1 MKLSRIWMGLVFWG
15 LGGQALALEGDTY
28 SFEWLDP
35 DKEVYVLQNRKFR
48 KKGRLYLDVGGGVT
62 TSGAFVDSQAIQ
74 GRIGY
79 FARESLGFEFIYSK
93 NDGEENDTAKS
104 VRNIG
109 GGAGS
114 APFRRIVDN
123 YLGGMLMWAPFYSK
137 INTFNTIIYAD
148 WLLGLGYAKLE
159 ENNNQLEILSGGDE
173 SSVTNES
180 HDGFLWNLGMKIYLT
195 RSLEF
200 RFDLTTVF
208 YEANEIAGVNGEESS
223 KKIWHSNWDAVA
235 SIGYSF

>member
-15 LGGQALALEGDTY
+15 LQGQAFALEGDTY

-62 TSGAFVDSQAIQ
+62 TSGAFVDSYAIQ
-74 GRIGY
+74 GRMGY

-93 NDGEENDTAKS
+93 NEGEENDTAKS
-104 VRNIG
+104 VRSSG
-109 GGAGS
+109 VSGS
-114 APFRRIVDN
+114 IPFRRIVDN
-123 YLGGMLMWAPFYSK
+123 YLGGMLVWAPFYSK
-137 INTFNTIIYAD
+137 INTFNTIIYTD
-148 WLLGLGYAKLE
+148 WILGLGYAKLE
-159 ENNNQLEILSGGDE
+159 EKNNRREVFGDFQE
-173 SSVTNES
+173 KTATNET
-180 HDGFLWNLGMKIYLT
+180 HDGILWNLGMKIYLT

-208 YEANEIAGVNGEESS
+208 YEANEIAGIDGEDSS
-223 KKIWHSNWDAVA
+223 KKIWHSNWDAIA